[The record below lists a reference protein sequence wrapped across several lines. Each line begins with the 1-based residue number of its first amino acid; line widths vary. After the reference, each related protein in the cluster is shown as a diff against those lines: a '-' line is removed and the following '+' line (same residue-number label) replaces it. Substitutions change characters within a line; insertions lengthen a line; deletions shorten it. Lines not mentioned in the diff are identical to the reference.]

1 MNYAKSLILQLVLR
15 AIAVGFLSIF
25 LYRIYEV
32 MSHRYALNMDFNL
45 NLVLLAVGEI
55 ITVAIVLFARFAKE
69 ARLDFLTGVSTVVAS
84 FYFLALGLN
93 NGVSLV
99 PVAISTAIQTVGIA
113 WQIYAKLCLGLSF
126 GLLPANRGIVTHG
139 AYKVVRHPIYFG
151 YFINHI
157 GFLLSAFSVWNFLLY
172 AILYFFQ
179 GVRIW
184 QEEKL
189 LKNDPAY
196 ALYMTKTKYRFLP
209 FVF

>member
-1 MNYAKSLILQLVLR
+1 MNYAKSVGLQLVLR
-15 AIAVGFLSIF
+15 AIAVGFLCVF
-25 LYRIYEV
+25 LYRIYQIY
-32 MSHRYALNMDFNL
+32 SFHHSLNFNL
-45 NLVLLAVGEI
+45 ILLAIGEI
-55 ITVAIVLFARFAKE
+55 ITVAIVLFARLAKE
-69 ARLDFLTGVSTVVAS
+69 ARLDFLTAVSTAVAS
-84 FYFLALGLN
+84 FYFLFLSLDG
-93 NGVSLV
+93 GVAVV
-99 PVAISTAIQTVGIA
+99 PVLISTAIQIIGIA

-157 GFLLSAFSVWNFLLY
+157 GFLLSAFSAWNVLLY